1 MVKKLLYSTFLNIG
15 IMVLVYSSFIAYN
28 NNQYGILA
36 GALLAAAALIYLKV
50 KVLKQVREIN
60 KK

>member
-15 IMVLVYSSFIAYN
+15 IIVLLYSAFIAYN
-28 NNQYGILA
+28 QQQYGIVAASVLGLA
-36 GALLAAAALIYLKV
+36 VLIYLKV
-50 KVLKQVREIN
+50 KVLKQVRQV

>member
-15 IMVLVYSSFIAYN
+15 IIVLLYSSFIAYN
-28 NNQYGILA
+28 NKQYGILT
-36 GALLAAAALIYLKV
+36 GAVLTVGVLIYLKI
-50 KVLKQVREIN
+50 KVLKQVKETT

>member
-15 IMVLVYSSFIAYN
+15 IIVLLYSAFIAFN
-28 NNQYGILA
+28 QQQYGIVAASVL
-36 GALLAAAALIYLKV
+36 GLAALVYLKI
-50 KVLKQVREIN
+50 KVLKQVRQV

>member
-15 IMVLVYSSFIAYN
+15 IIVLLYSGFVAFN
-28 NNQYGILA
+28 QQQYGILV
-36 GALLAAAALIYLKV
+36 AAVIGLAALIYLKA
-50 KVLKQVREIN
+50 KVLKQVRQI